1 MILRILFS
9 LLLSI
14 VLPSHAVSMHYGAEA
29 PQFNLSSTEGQK
41 VSLSEYKGDIVVLIY
56 WNAEQDYSLEA
67 LEECRDI
74 FNAYKGRGVK
84 FIGFI
89 SDTADVKKARKII
102 KDYGIDFPVLI
113 DSGRHIFSTYGISVY
128 PTTVIIDRDGRYS
141 RSIPGHAVTYK
152 TKLVGYLRYMLREI
166 DEMELLELISLQKKV
181 KAKSESELR
190 AERNYNLALK
200 FAEEGLINHAITSA
214 ESSVESKPDISRTH
228 TLLGFLFLE
237 IKETELALQEFIR
250 ALELEPGS
258 NDAKT
263 GLGKTYILLGRIDEA
278 IDALT
283 AAVKANPNPQTAYYE
298 LGKAYEIKGEKDK
311 AWEMYKMAIDGIARD
326 SFLYQINSQCK

>member
-1 MILRILFS
+1 MIFRILLF
-9 LLLSI
+9 LLLTIGLPAHAASI
-14 VLPSHAVSMHYGAEA
+14 HYGAEA
-29 PQFNLSSTEGQK
+29 PQFILSSTDGQK
-41 VSLSEYKGDIVVLIY
+41 VSLSENKGDIVVLIY
-56 WNAEQDYSLEA
+56 WNPKQDYSLEA
-67 LEECRDI
+67 LQECRDI
-74 FNAYKGRGVK
+74 FNAYKARGVK
-84 FIGFI
+84 FLGLI
-89 SDTADVKKARKII
+89 SDTEDVKKARKII

-113 DSGRHIFSTYGISVY
+113 DSDRHLFSTYGISVY

-141 RSIPGHAVTYK
+141 RSIPGHAVTYT

-166 DEMELLELISLQKKV
+166 DEMELLELISLQKKI
-181 KAKSESELR
+181 KKSESELR

-214 ESSVESKPDISRTH
+214 ESSIESKPDISKTH

-263 GLGKTYILLGRIDEA
+263 GLGKTYVLQGNIDEA

-298 LGKAYEIKGEKDK
+298 LGRAYEIKGEKDK
-311 AWEMYKMAIDGIARD
+311 AVEMYKKAIDGIIND
-326 SFLYQINSQCK
+326 SYLYQINSQCK

>member
-1 MILRILFS
+1 MILRIMLF
-9 LLLSI
+9 LLLAMVI
-14 VLPSHAVSMHYGAEA
+14 PSHAAGIHYGAEA
-29 PQFNLSSTEGQK
+29 PQFILSSTDGQK
-41 VSLSEYKGDIVVLIY
+41 VSLIEYKGDIVVLIY
-56 WNAEQDYSLEA
+56 WDAEQDYSLEA
-67 LEECRDI
+67 LDECRDI

-84 FIGFI
+84 FIGLI
-89 SDTADVKKARKII
+89 SDTEDLKKARNII

-113 DSGRHIFSTYGISVY
+113 DSGRHLFSTYGISVY

-141 RSIPGHAVTYK
+141 RSIPGHSVTYK

-166 DEMELLELISLQKKV
+166 NEMELLELISLQKKI
-181 KAKSESELR
+181 KKSESELR
-190 AERNYNLALK
+190 TERNYNLALK

-214 ESSVESKPDISRTH
+214 ESSIESKPDISKTH

-263 GLGKTYILLGRIDEA
+263 GLGKTYVLQGNIDEA

-298 LGKAYEIKGEKDK
+298 LGRAYEIKGEKDK
-311 AWEMYKMAIDGIARD
+311 AGEMYKKALVGITKD
-326 SFLYQINSQCK
+326 SLFYQITSQCK